1 VDSEPKQQENHL
13 DNGLTGLLE
22 KVHIVPF
29 KYKHLA
35 KLIEMYK
42 EQDYEGLDEMTMQHL
57 PKIGYIA
64 FLDKHAIAAGFLRKV
79 EGGLVAQ
86 MDGLVSNPQF
96 GSIIRHKAINLIVD
110 QLKED
115 AKSLKLKGIYA
126 FTLDYSVIERAEVTG
141 FQRMDHTI
149 MALRLTKE

>member
-1 VDSEPKQQENHL
+1 MDNTLNELL
-13 DNGLTGLLE
+13 D

-42 EQDYEGLDEMTMQHL
+42 EQDYEGIDEMTMQHL
-57 PKIGYIA
+57 PKIGYMA
-64 FLDKHAIAAGFLRKV
+64 YLDKHPIAAGFLRKV

-96 GSIIRHKAINLIVD
+96 GSIIRHRAISLIVD

-126 FTLDYSVIERAEVTG
+126 FTVDRTVLERAEETG
-141 FQRMDHTI
+141 FQRMDHHI